1 MVIFLWQH
9 FHKHSK
15 WIRNVITQKSWFAA
29 ALAAKAMLC
38 ICITYCWETM
48 SRFFFND
55 RQQMVNDAIEGVIIS
70 SRFHNLARLDT
81 DPAIRVVV
89 RKDWNKSKV
98 AIISGGGSGHEPA
111 HAGFVGKG
119 MLTAAVC
126 GDLFASPSV
135 DAVLNAIVAVTGDR
149 GCLLIVKNYTGD
161 RLNFGLAAEKAKKHG
176 LKVEMVIVGDD
187 ISLPD
192 NKQPRGIA
200 GTVLVHKIAGFAAEQ
215 GKSLSDVRDIAQ
227 SACDSIASIG
237 VAMQTCNLPEQNEE
251 EGRIKSG
258 HVELGLGIHGEPGA
272 STVASQNSQETVATL
287 VKHLRKK
294 TGKEA
299 RLAVLVNN
307 LGGVSSL
314 EMAILTK
321 ELVHSEMKEQ
331 IDYLI
336 GPAPLVTA
344 LDMKGFSL
352 SAIAL
357 NETFIK
363 ALQADVE
370 TAGWHPMVKLHA
382 MPMQKHSVIHAGTQ
396 AKPSENDTVKALVC
410 RITKTL
416 IEQEKVL
423 NALDAKVGDGDTGST
438 FAQGA
443 RDIAQLNDDGKLPLN
458 DTAALLELVGERLA
472 TVMGGSSGVLMSIF
486 FTAAGQKVAKKQKIA
501 DALLFGLDQM
511 KRYGGADLGD
521 RTLIDAL
528 QPALEA
534 LKDSDLK
541 AAVKAA
547 QDGAEATAQ
556 MHKANAGRSSYVNSD
571 NLKGVKDPGAVAI
584 AAVFAG
590 LK

>member
-1 MVIFLWQH
+1 
-9 FHKHSK
+9 
-15 WIRNVITQKSWFAA
+15 
-29 ALAAKAMLC
+29 
-38 ICITYCWETM
+38 M

-55 RQQMVNDAIEGVIIS
+55 RKQMVDDAIEGVIIS
-70 SRFHNLARLDT
+70 SRFRNLTRLDT

-161 RLNFGLAAEKAKKHG
+161 RLNFGLAAERAKKHG

-200 GTVLVHKIAGFAAEQ
+200 GTVLVHKIAGYAAEQ

-227 SACDSIASIG
+227 LACDSIASMG
-237 VAMQTCNLPEQNEE
+237 VAMQTCNLPGQNDE
-251 EGRIKSG
+251 EGRIKRG

-272 STVASQNSQETVATL
+272 STVDSQNSQKTIAAL
-287 VKHLRKK
+287 VKHLRKA
-294 TGKEA
+294 TGPKA
-299 RLAVLVNN
+299 RLAVLINN
-307 LGGVSSL
+307 LGGTSAL
-314 EMAILTK
+314 EMALLTK
-321 ELVHSEMKEQ
+321 ELVHSELKEQ

-336 GPAPLVTA
+336 GPGALVTA

-357 NETFIK
+357 NETFIE

-370 TAGWHPMVKLHA
+370 TAGWQPLVKLDS
-382 MPMQKHSVIHAGTQ
+382 MPLQKHRVIHGGTHT
-396 AKPSENDTVKALVC
+396 KPSENDVVKVLVAT
-410 RITKTL
+410 ITRTL
-416 IEQEKVL
+416 IEQENAL

-438 FAQGA
+438 FALGA
-443 RDIAQLNDDGKLPLN
+443 REIAQLNDDGKLPLN
-458 DTAALLELVGERLA
+458 DTAALLELIGERLA

-486 FTAAGQKVAKKQKIA
+486 FTASGQEVAKKQPLA
-501 DALLFGLDQM
+501 DALLFGLEQM

-534 LKDSDLK
+534 LKNSDLS
-541 AAVKAA
+541 AAVTAA
-547 QDGAEATAQ
+547 NKGAEATAQ
-556 MHKANAGRSSYVNSD
+556 MQKANAGRSSYVNSE
-571 NLKGVKDPGAVAI
+571 NLNGVKDPGAVAI
-584 AAVFAG
+584 AAVFAAF
-590 LK
+590 KN

>member
-1 MVIFLWQH
+1 
-9 FHKHSK
+9 
-15 WIRNVITQKSWFAA
+15 
-29 ALAAKAMLC
+29 
-38 ICITYCWETM
+38 M

-55 RQQMVNDAIEGVIIS
+55 RKHMVDDAIEGVIIS
-70 SRFHNLARLDT
+70 SRFRNLTRLDT

-135 DAVLNAIVAVTGDR
+135 EAVLNAIVAVTGDR

-161 RLNFGLAAEKAKKHG
+161 RLNFGLAAERAKKHG

-200 GTVLVHKIAGFAAEQ
+200 GTVLVHKIAGYAAEQ
-215 GKSLSDVRDIAQ
+215 GKSLSDVREAAQ
-227 SACDSIASIG
+227 SACDSIASMG
-237 VAMQTCNLPEQNEE
+237 VAMQTCNLPGQNDE
-251 EGRIKSG
+251 EGRIKGG

-272 STVASQNSQETVATL
+272 STLDSQNSHKTIATM
-287 VKHLRKK
+287 VQHLRKA
-294 TGKEA
+294 TGPEA
-299 RLAVLVNN
+299 RLAMLINN
-307 LGGVSSL
+307 LGGTSAL
-314 EMAILTK
+314 EMALLTK
-321 ELVHSEMKEQ
+321 ELVHSELKEQ

-336 GPAPLVTA
+336 GPAALVTA

-357 NETFIK
+357 NKTFIE

-370 TAGWHPMVKLHA
+370 TAGWQPMVKLDP
-382 MPMQKHSVIHAGTQ
+382 MPLQKHNVIRAASQ
-396 AKPSENDTVKALVC
+396 AKPSENAAVKALVAT
-410 RITKTL
+410 ITRTL
-416 IEQEKVL
+416 IEQEEAL

-438 FAQGA
+438 FALGA
-443 RDIAQLNDDGKLPLN
+443 REIAQLNDDGKLPLN

-486 FTAAGQKVAKKQKIA
+486 FTASGQKVAKKQPLA
-501 DALLFGLDQM
+501 DALLFGLEQM

-534 LKDSDLK
+534 LKNNDLS

-547 QDGAEATAQ
+547 QKGADATAKMQ
-556 MHKANAGRSSYVNSD
+556 KANAGRSSYVNSA
-571 NLKGVKDPGAVAI
+571 NLNGVKDPGAVAI
-584 AAVFAG
+584 AAVFAA
-590 LK
+590 LEK